1 MTAFEHCH
9 SCKPPMRHPGCH
21 SECPHYQAD
30 IAKYNAAR
38 DEEQREAQEKDDYLG
53 ARQFKTRRM
62 QDLKK

>member
-9 SCKPPMRHPGCH
+9 VCKTPVRHPGCH

-38 DEEQREAQEKDDYLG
+38 SKEQREALEKDDYLG
-53 ARQFKTRRM
+53 ARHFKTRRM